1 MRASSKIEYLQVS
14 GLLYFFFFAFSSSFS
29 LFSIWIHKAI
39 GLNGAETGMVF
50 AANTIAAMLILPFY
64 GVLQDRLGM
73 SKKLLVWIGVLLCC
87 TAPFCIYVYSWLLAT
102 NLVLG
107 VVVGAAFLGFAML
120 AGAGLIESYTERL
133 SRHMG
138 FEFGKARLWGSL
150 GWASATGV
158 VGVMFSINPNIMF
171 YMSTG
176 SGIIF
181 LLILFR
187 MDLGKYCDST
197 SLAAK
202 AFANPVRMKDFWVL
216 MTLPRFWAFGLFMTG
231 VCGIYAVYDQQF
243 PVYFSSFYPNPE
255 DGIRA
260 YGYLNSSQ
268 VFVEA
273 LCMLFAPW
281 LISRIGAKNGLIL
294 TGTIMFVRILGSGVA
309 VDVWVIASCKML
321 HALEVPILLVSAFK
335 YIAGNFD
342 PRLSATLYLVGFQAA
357 QSLTAMFLAPVA
369 GYGYDHIGFSSV
381 YVLMAGVVGVCLL
394 ISCLTLRSQSSRTL
408 CSTVPDHAPSPP
420 VTTAIV

>member
-1 MRASSKIEYLQVS
+1 
-14 GLLYFFFFAFSSSFS
+14 
-29 LFSIWIHKAI
+29 
-39 GLNGAETGMVF
+39 
-50 AANTIAAMLILPFY
+50 
-64 GVLQDRLGM
+64 
-73 SKKLLVWIGVLLCC
+73 
-87 TAPFCIYVYSWLLAT
+87 
-102 NLVLG
+102 
-107 VVVGAAFLGFAML
+107 
-120 AGAGLIESYTERL
+120 
-133 SRHMG
+133 
-138 FEFGKARLWGSL
+138 
-150 GWASATGV
+150 
-158 VGVMFSINPNIMF
+158 MF

-394 ISCLTLRSQSSRTL
+394 ISCLTLRSQSSRTP

-420 VTTAIV
+420 ATTAIV

>member
-1 MRASSKIEYLQVS
+1 MHASSKTEYWQVS

-39 GLNGAETGMVF
+39 GLNGTETGLVF

-64 GVLQDRLGM
+64 GALQDRLGM

-87 TAPFCIYVYSWLLAT
+87 TAPFCIYVYSYLLAK
-102 NLVLG
+102 NLILG
-107 VVVGAAFLGFAML
+107 VIVGAAFLGFAML
-120 AGAGLIESYTERL
+120 AGVGLIESYTERL

-150 GWASATGV
+150 GWASATGA

-171 YMSTG
+171 YMSTA

-187 MDLGKYCDST
+187 MDLAKFSEPT

-202 AFANPVRMKDFWVL
+202 DFANPVRMKDFWTL
-216 MTLPRFWAFGLFMTG
+216 MTFPRFWAFGLFMTG

-281 LISRIGAKNGLIL
+281 LVSRIGAKNGLIL
-294 TGTIMFVRILGSGVA
+294 TGTIMFVRILGSGVTT
-309 VDVWVIASCKML
+309 DVWVIASCKML

-335 YIAGNFD
+335 YIASNFD
-342 PRLSATLYLVGFQAA
+342 SRLSATIYLVGFQAA

-369 GYGYDHIGFSSV
+369 GYGYDQIGFSSV
-381 YVLMAGVVGVCLL
+381 YVLMAAVVGGCLL
-394 ISCLTLRSQSSRTL
+394 ISCLTLRSDRPRKPFTPLPNQA
-408 CSTVPDHAPSPP
+408 STHPA
-420 VTTAIV
+420 T